1 MRTIRDYVGFILAF
15 VLMIGCGSR
24 SVSKTKE
31 ESSTEQK
38 QEEKVKVKSEQVSD
52 FKQVSNGTTEETGK
66 RITANTKA
74 EILTE
79 IKDTQTENKIS
90 EGRKKQSS
98 MRSYHKTYY
107 PNGQLKSEKEI
118 TKETFEEITKLQQE
132 NAYLKSSA
140 VALKEERDKLLE
152 ENKKLEI
159 SKDSLEKRDKQW
171 KKVNNNLLKVEKNNQ
186 EILNRQA
193 DREAYPW
200 YWWVIGAVIVWEFL
214 KLLWRN
220 YFKYLIKIR

>member
-1 MRTIRDYVGFILAF
+1 MKNLISIAMAVLIL
-15 VLMIGCGSR
+15 LISTNCGSR

-38 QEEKVKVKSEQVSD
+38 QEEKVKVKSEQISD

-79 IKDTQTENKIS
+79 IKDTQTENKAS

-98 MRSYHKTYY
+98 IRSYHKTYY

-132 NAYLKSSA
+132 NAHLKSSA
-140 VALKEERDKLLE
+140 VALKEERDMLLE

-159 SKDSLEKRDKQW
+159 SKDSLAGIVKQKEDIQTHTSVISEQ
-171 KKVNNNLLKVEKNNQ
+171 KKESNKK
-186 EILNRQA
+186 
-193 DREAYPW
+193 DTSREAYPW

-220 YFKYLIKIR
+220 YFKYLMKIR